1 MSRNIKSDIVQHLTK
16 KGQYEP
22 DVDDFVIDILIK
34 NVKYAEKLCDLLETQ
49 GLQVRIPNGNGI
61 ETTKE
66 NPAFGTYM
74 KCLDSI
80 HTCSA
85 KLGIS
90 RKDRIALKL
99 IEEKKEDDFDED
111 FGK

>member
-1 MSRNIKSDIVQHLTK
+1 MKRSLKNDIIQHLTK
-16 KGQYEP
+16 KGNYET
-22 DVDDFVIDILIK
+22 DVDDMVIDILIK
-34 NVKYAEKLCDLLETQ
+34 NIAYAETLCELLAEQ
-49 GLQVRIPNGNGI
+49 GLQVTILNGNGF

-99 IEEKKEDDFDED
+99 IEEKKSDSFDED
-111 FGK
+111 FN

>member
-1 MSRNIKSDIVQHLTK
+1 MNRTLKNNILQHLTK
-16 KGQYEP
+16 KGNYET
-22 DVDDFVIDILIK
+22 DVDDMVIEILLK
-34 NVKYAEKLCDLLETQ
+34 NIKYAETLCDLLEDQ
-49 GLQVRIPNGNGI
+49 GLQVTIMNGNGF

-74 KCLDSI
+74 KCLDTI
-80 HTCSA
+80 HTCCA

-99 IEEKKEDDFDED
+99 IEEKKEDDFDD
-111 FGK
+111 

>member
-1 MSRNIKSDIVQHLTK
+1 MNGKLRDDIIQHLTK
-16 KGQYEP
+16 KGNYDA
-22 DVDDFVIDILIK
+22 DVDDMVIDILVK
-34 NVKYAEKLCDLLETQ
+34 NVGYAETLCGILERD
-49 GLQVRIPNGNGI
+49 GLQVTIPNGNGI

-66 NPAFGTYM
+66 NPAFGTYI

-85 KLGIS
+85 KLGIG

-99 IEEKKEDDFDED
+99 IEERERDEFDREFSD
-111 FGK
+111 